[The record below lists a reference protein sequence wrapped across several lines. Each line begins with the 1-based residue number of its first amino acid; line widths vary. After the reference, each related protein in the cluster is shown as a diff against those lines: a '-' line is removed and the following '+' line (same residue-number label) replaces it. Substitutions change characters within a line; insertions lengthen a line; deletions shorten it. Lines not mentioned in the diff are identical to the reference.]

1 MTTRRW
7 LSCAAG
13 LVVFV
18 SNATLAQEVRRAQPV
33 NEPPMARPVPFDEA
47 APTARPKP
55 IAPTAEDAEALGE
68 AEATPGETE
77 SADRRQLNYANALF
91 GRKLYDLAAP
101 EYEKF
106 LGAYPEAADRGSAYF
121 YLGECYRALNR
132 TAAAKSSFQSVLDQF
147 SESEFAGPAA
157 YGVAEILFTQKDYD
171 GALALFHRAA
181 AKTKESSLAV
191 SARYFE
197 ARCLENLNQKDEA
210 RDAYQQVI
218 DSKVANNAFRDDS
231 RLAVGAILLARGKKA
246 EAFKQYEALANET
259 NKAPLK
265 AEASVRAGMLAVEL
279 AQGEKGKSDKGM
291 AEKAAALLQKGK
303 SLPEAGKWRGIA
315 QIGLLRL
322 EYQSGQYE
330 QLLASYK
337 QEQIPDE
344 VRPEMMLL
352 VGNSHRQLGHAK
364 EAEGIYQKIIASYPS
379 REESK
384 DAQYQRLI
392 NLYNSNSPSLTTE
405 VNAFLATDPTAE
417 RAAQAK
423 LAAG

>member
-1 MTTRRW
+1 MIR
-7 LSCAAG
+7 
-13 LVVFV
+13 
-18 SNATLAQEVRRAQPV
+18 
-33 NEPPMARPVPFDEA
+33 
-47 APTARPKP
+47 
-55 IAPTAEDAEALGE
+55 
-68 AEATPGETE
+68 
-77 SADRRQLNYANALF
+77 
-91 GRKLYDLAAP
+91 
-101 EYEKF
+101 
-106 LGAYPEAADRGSAYF
+106 
-121 YLGECYRALNR
+121 
-132 TAAAKSSFQSVLDQF
+132 
-147 SESEFAGPAA
+147 
-157 YGVAEILFTQKDYD
+157 
-171 GALALFHRAA
+171 
-181 AKTKESSLAV
+181 
-191 SARYFE
+191 
-197 ARCLENLNQKDEA
+197 
-210 RDAYQQVI
+210 
-218 DSKVANNAFRDDS
+218 KVANNAFRDDS

-379 REESK
+379 REEAK

-423 LAAG
+423 LLQAEALYKAQNFSQAALLYNDLRSSELSPRLRAEAAYKLGWCYVQLKDSARLQEAFTYFLQAFPDDAQAPAALAQRA

>member
-1 MTTRRW
+1 M
-7 LSCAAG
+7 
-13 LVVFV
+13 
-18 SNATLAQEVRRAQPV
+18 
-33 NEPPMARPVPFDEA
+33 
-47 APTARPKP
+47 KP
-55 IAPTAEDAEALGE
+55 
-68 AEATPGETE
+68 EATPRRNE
-77 SADRRQLNYANALF
+77 SADRRQLDYANALF

-106 LGAYPEAADRGSAYF
+106 LGAYPEAADRGERVFLSRVNVIARSIARP
-121 YLGECYRALNR
+121 LRNR
-132 TAAAKSSFQSVLDQF
+132 VF
-147 SESEFAGPAA
+147 SRCWIEFGESEFAGPAA

-197 ARCLENLNQKDEA
+197 ARCLENLDQKDEA

-218 DSKVANNAFRDDS
+218 DSKIANNAFRDDS
-231 RLAVGAILLARGKKA
+231 RLAAGAILLARGKKA

-265 AEASVRAGMLAVEL
+265 AEASVRAGMIAVEL

-423 LAAG
+423 LLQAEALYKAQNFSQAALVV